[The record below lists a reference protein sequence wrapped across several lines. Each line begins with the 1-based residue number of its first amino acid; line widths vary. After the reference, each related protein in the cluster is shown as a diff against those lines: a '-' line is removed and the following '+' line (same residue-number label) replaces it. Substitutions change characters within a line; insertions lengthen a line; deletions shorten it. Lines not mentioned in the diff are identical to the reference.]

1 MNLLEKSDDE
11 IIAIAN
17 PIWDNLVKTSN
28 MKDYGGLLKI
38 LELKCY
44 LEQMKLSLEN
54 SGLTISF

>member
-44 LEQMKLSLEN
+44 LEQMK
-54 SGLTISF
+54 

>member
-28 MKDYGGLLKI
+28 MKDYGGFTKD

-44 LEQMKLSLEN
+44 LEQMK
-54 SGLTISF
+54 

>member
-28 MKDYGGLLKI
+28 MKDYGGFTKGLW
-38 LELKCY
+38 
-44 LEQMKLSLEN
+44 N
-54 SGLTISF
+54 SNVIWSK

>member
-28 MKDYGGLLKI
+28 MKDYGGFHQRT

-44 LEQMKLSLEN
+44 LERMKWN
-54 SGLTISF
+54 